1 MAWELPISLKL
12 SKDLS
17 AMKIQLRY
25 LFLLIATIA
34 ITGSC
39 MEELPT
45 ELAFEGYEYA
55 DLDENAGTWTLI
67 LMKSPEQVNIPIPSP
82 AGSPALNQELQDA
95 KTKINNAT
103 AAQRESV
110 NYWTN
115 NSLLRWN
122 EIALELAVKY
132 NLIPGPNPDGTY
144 TLPNPADPSATPNF
158 PFAHPPYISR
168 MLAYLSVAQYD
179 GLISAWHY
187 KKKFGRPAPYEL
199 DQQIT
204 SSYTENGLNSYP
216 SDGAVVAITSRDI
229 LSVMFPL
236 EKEYLNKLADEH
248 LESLIIAGI
257 NVASDVEAGKI
268 IGTEVSKVVLA
279 RASTDGMR
287 NAQTP
292 KPISDSIKNA
302 AFERFGW
309 KWENMESPQRPV
321 GLTPLFGK
329 VKMWNVPNV
338 QVVRPQTPPAPGSE
352 EFNENAEELKRFADN
367 LTTEQRRIANFW
379 NDGLNTYSP
388 PGHWNRFAKETTV
401 KNKLSP
407 VRTARVFAYMNMA
420 IVDAGISC
428 WDAKYYYHYPR
439 PIQAIPGFKTI
450 LGTPNFPAYT
460 SGHSTFSSAAAEVL
474 SHFFPSDASQFRKWA
489 EEAAMSRV
497 YGGIHYRFDAE
508 VGLQQGK
515 AVAAY
520 SVARAKLDQVD

>member
-1 MAWELPISLKL
+1 
-12 SKDLS
+12 
-17 AMKIQLRY
+17 MKIQLRY
-25 LFLLIATIA
+25 LFLFASFCVL
-34 ITGSC
+34 TGSC

-45 ELAFEGYEYA
+45 RLEYEGYEYA
-55 DLDENAGTWTLI
+55 ELDEDAGNWNLI
-67 LMKSPEQVNIPIPSP
+67 LLTNPEQVSIPNPAP
-82 AGSPALNQELQDA
+82 AGSPDLNQELQDA
-95 KTKINNAT
+95 KTKIANAT
-103 AAQRESV
+103 SAQRESV
-110 NYWTN
+110 KYWTN

-122 EIALELAVKY
+122 EIALELSVKY

-179 GLISAWHY
+179 GLITAWHY
-187 KKKFGRPAPYEL
+187 KKKFGREAPYKL
-199 DQQIT
+199 DPQI
-204 SSYTENGLNSYP
+204 SSAYSENGLRSYP
-216 SDGAVVAITSRDI
+216 SDGAVIAITSREI

-236 EKEYLNKLADEH
+236 EKEYLAKLANEH
-248 LESLIIAGI
+248 LESLVIAGI
-257 NVASDVEAGKI
+257 NLSSDVEAGI
-268 IGTEVSKVVLA
+268 LIGTAISKTVLA

-309 KWENMESPQRPV
+309 KWDNMESPQRPV

-329 VKMWNVPNV
+329 VKMWNVPTV
-338 QVVRPQTPPAPGSE
+338 EEVRPGVPPAPGSE
-352 EFNENAEELKRFADN
+352 EFNENAEELKRYAAN
-367 LTTEQRRIANFW
+367 LTYEQRRIANFW

-388 PGHWNRFAKETTV
+388 PGHWNRFAKETAV
-401 KNKLSP
+401 KYRLSP

-428 WDAKYYYHYPR
+428 WDTKYYYHYPR
-439 PIQAIPGFKTI
+439 PIQTIPGFKTI

-460 SGHSTFSSAAAEVL
+460 SGHSTFSAAAAEVL
-474 SHFFPSDASQFRKWA
+474 SHFFPTDASQFRKWA
-489 EEAAMSRV
+489 NEAAMSRV

-508 VGLQQGK
+508 VGLNQGK

-520 SVARAKLDQVD
+520 SVAKAKLDQAD

>member
-1 MAWELPISLKL
+1 MKL
-12 SKDLS
+12 H
-17 AMKIQLRY
+17 IQHLI
-25 LFLLIATIA
+25 LLISILA
-34 ITGSC
+34 ITISC
-39 MEELPT
+39 MDELPT
-45 ELAFEGYEYA
+45 KLEFEGYEYA
-55 DLDENAGTWTLI
+55 ELDANAGNWNLI
-67 LMKSPEQVNIPIPSP
+67 LLSNPEQISIPVP
-82 AGSPALNQELQDA
+82 AATGAPALNQELQDA
-95 KTKINNAT
+95 KSKITNAT
-103 AAQRESV
+103 AVQRESV
-110 NYWTN
+110 KYWTN

-122 EIALELAVKY
+122 EIALELSVKY

-179 GLISAWHY
+179 GLITAWHY
-187 KKKFGRPAPYEL
+187 KKKFDRKAPYVL
-199 DQQIT
+199 DTQIK
-204 SSYTENGLNSYP
+204 SAYAENSLNSYP
-216 SDGAVVAITSRDI
+216 SDGAVIAITSRDI
-229 LSVMFPL
+229 LSAMFPL
-236 EKEYLNKLADEH
+236 EKEYLSNLADEH
-248 LESLIIAGI
+248 LESLVIAGI
-257 NVASDVEAGKI
+257 NVSSDVEAGKI

-292 KPISDSIKNA
+292 KPISDSLKNA
-302 AFERFGW
+302 AFARFGW

-338 QVVRPQTPPAPGSE
+338 EVVRPRVPPAPGSE
-352 EFNENAEELKRFADN
+352 EFNRDAEELKRFANN

-388 PGHWNRFAKETTV
+388 PGHWNRFAKEISV
-401 KNKLSP
+401 KYRLSP

-439 PIQAIPGFKTI
+439 PIQTIPGFKTI

-460 SGHSTFSSAAAEVL
+460 SGHSTFSAAAAEVL

-489 EEAAMSRV
+489 DEAAMSRV

-508 VGLQQGK
+508 EGVNQGK

-520 SVARAKLDQVD
+520 SVAKAKLDQVD